1 MIRWSPPHSPSPQ
14 QQAQVL
20 QIPQQN
26 DRPSSS
32 IGLYD
37 LGVRFGTYRNVMPSV
52 ETSMGDIPLF
62 QTPHT
67 SGFLSQEAEKDL
79 LDCFSM

>member
-1 MIRWSPPHSPSPQ
+1 MVSTTFTISTTTSTCTTT
-14 QQAQVL
+14 
-20 QIPQQN
+20 QIPQHD

-37 LGVRFGTYRNVMPSV
+37 LGVRFGTYRNAMPYV
-52 ETSMGDIPLF
+52 ETSMEDIPLF
-62 QTPHT
+62 QTPHA
-67 SGFLSQEAEKDL
+67 SGFLSKEVVEKDL

>member
-1 MIRWSPPHSPSPQ
+1 
-14 QQAQVL
+14 
-20 QIPQQN
+20 
-26 DRPSSS
+26 
-32 IGLYD
+32 
-37 LGVRFGTYRNVMPSV
+37 MPFV

-67 SGFLSQEAEKDL
+67 SGFLSQEIEKDL

>member
-1 MIRWSPPHSPSPQ
+1 MVSTTFTISTTTSTSTTI
-14 QQAQVL
+14 